1 MDVVYNKHVPETGIE
16 ALELNLQL
24 VQRGS
29 LSDMKQEKK
38 KQKETDE
45 KQEAE
50 KQGTVKQKQEEKH
63 RPKYGLFSCVGY
75 IYRLLWQS
83 ERGLVF
89 IAILTVPVS
98 LCLSAL
104 ALYTPPVILK
114 VLEKSERFQAVVLVI
129 AGLLLAQLIFD
140 LANNVISA
148 RIQTAEH
155 RVLAHL
161 QHLWAKYVRDRD
173 WYHDYDPEAQKAEE
187 RVHQG
192 TQNNHAAGVHFPMD
206 FANILTQI
214 LNFVLFGTV
223 VSMLH
228 PLIILLLAAGCALN
242 AALGKW
248 ERRKNWEDRDLRN
261 DLEKKIQ
268 YSTINFSQTFDFAKE
283 MRLYG
288 MRDFLNERL
297 VMLFGQSRKESRK
310 VKRRSILTTAAGFL
324 VILVRDSVAYGILI
338 YEAVA
343 GRVDASSFV
352 LYFTAITSLAG
363 VMGSILGMIG
373 KVLEGAMQLSDLREA
388 MDLKDRLNRGPGIPL
403 PQGPFSI
410 EFRDV
415 SYKYPKG
422 EKKVLDHISFRIEAG
437 EKIALVGVNGAGK
450 TTLVMLMCG
459 LLLPDEGEILLD
471 GHSLYEYNRDEMYSL
486 FGFVPQRFNLLPISL
501 AQNIACTMAENE
513 IDRDRLRS
521 CIALAGLA
529 EKIDSLPKGAD
540 TPLGRE
546 LDGEGIELSGGETQK
561 LLLARL
567 LYKAPSC
574 MILDEPTAA
583 LDPIAEDK
591 MYRSYNEISA
601 QATSVFISH
610 RLASTRFCN
619 RIFLLDG
626 ARFAEEGTHEQLMA
640 AGGKYREM
648 FDIQSRYYRENTVNM
663 A

>member
-1 MDVVYNKHVPETGIE
+1 MRNK
-16 ALELNLQL
+16 
-24 VQRGS
+24 
-29 LSDMKQEKK
+29 KK
-38 KQKETDE
+38 KQNE
-45 KQEAE
+45 EARR
-50 KQGTVKQKQEEKH
+50 K
-63 RPKYGLFSCVGY
+63 PKYGLFSCVGY
-75 IYRLLWQS
+75 IYRILWQV

-89 IAILTVPVS
+89 TAVLTVPVS

-104 ALYTPPVILK
+104 ALYTPPAIMAA
-114 VLEKSERFQAVVLVI
+114 LEKSERFKTVALVI
-129 AGLLLAQLIFD
+129 LGLLLAQLFFD
-140 LANNVISA
+140 LANNVILA
-148 RIQTAEH
+148 IIQTAEH

-161 QHLWAKYVRDRD
+161 QHIWAKYSRERD

-206 FANILTQI
+206 FANILTQV
-214 LNFVLFGTV
+214 LNFTLFGAV

-228 PLIILLLAAGCALN
+228 PVIILLLALGCALN

-248 ERRKNWEDRDLRN
+248 ERRRNWADRDVRN

-268 YSTINFSQTFDFAKE
+268 YATIDFSQTFDYAKE

-297 VMLFGQSRKESRK
+297 VRLFGQSRKENRK
-310 VKRRSILTTAAGFL
+310 VERRSIFTAVAGFL
-324 VILVRDSVAYGILI
+324 VILVRDGAAYVFLIL
-338 YEAVA
+338 EALA
-343 GRVDASSFV
+343 GNVDASSFV
-352 LYFTAITSLAG
+352 LYFSAITSLSG
-363 VMGSILGMIG
+363 VMGNILGMIN
-373 KVLEGAMQLSDLREA
+373 KVLEGAAQLSDLREA
-388 MDLKDRLNRGPGIPL
+388 MELEDRLNHGPGIPV
-403 PQGPFSI
+403 PHGPFAI

-415 SYKYPKG
+415 SYQYPKG
-422 EKKVLDHISFRIEAG
+422 EKKVLEHISFRIEAG
-437 EKIALVGVNGAGK
+437 EKIALVGLNGAGK

-486 FGFVPQRFNLLPISL
+486 FGFVPQRFNLLPITL
-501 AQNIACTMAENE
+501 AQNIACTMAEEE
-513 IDRDRLRS
+513 IDRDRLHS
-521 CIALAGLA
+521 CIALAGLS
-529 EKIDSLPKGAD
+529 EKINSLPKGAD
-540 TPLGRE
+540 TLLGRE
-546 LDGEGIELSGGETQK
+546 LDREGIELSGGETQK

-567 LYKAPSC
+567 IYKAPHC

-591 MYRSYNEISA
+591 MYRCYNEIAA

-610 RLASTRFCN
+610 RLASTRFCD

-626 ARFAEEGTHEQLMA
+626 AGVAEEGTHDQLMA

-648 FDIQSRYYRENTVNM
+648 FDIQSRYYRENTALNM
-663 A
+663 D